1 MNKMIKAFAVLVG
14 VIFFVSHLNAWIYF
28 NGVEV
33 KDGVSSGNQARAAS
47 LDSENNDLSGLI
59 VKGASHFIQAGH
71 AIFSLLN
78 EAEMSGIGG
87 FSFLKAPKAAESAA
101 EHLEI
106 ARTTYIQTLSIIKEM
121 NFDQE
126 LVCRLKEFDYQGFA
140 ALKKLHPDVMERVAS
155 LMSQGNIMTVYEKAP
170 RDIEGILNTLSP
182 IANTIQQGIVPKIE
196 DIRTLYLQYSDN
208 MLFGFYVS
216 MVFSEIQ

>member
-1 MNKMIKAFAVLVG
+1 MSKIIKALAVLVG
-14 VIFFVSHLNAWIYF
+14 VFFFVSHVNAWIYF

-33 KDGVSSGNQARAAS
+33 KDGVSSGSQAQIAS
-47 LDSENNDLSGLI
+47 LDSENNDLSGLV

-87 FSFLKAPKAAESAA
+87 FSFLRAPKAAESAA

-106 ARTTYIQTLSIIKEM
+106 AQTSYIQTLSMIKEM

-126 LVCRLKEFDYQGFA
+126 LTCRLKEFDYHGFA
-140 ALKKLHPDVMERVAS
+140 ALKKLHPDVMEKVAS
-155 LMSQGNIMTVYEKAP
+155 FMSQGNILIVYEKAP
-170 RDIEGILNTLSP
+170 RDIEGILNTLRP

-196 DIRTLYLQYSDN
+196 DIRSLYLQYSDS

-216 MVFSEIQ
+216 LVFSEIQ